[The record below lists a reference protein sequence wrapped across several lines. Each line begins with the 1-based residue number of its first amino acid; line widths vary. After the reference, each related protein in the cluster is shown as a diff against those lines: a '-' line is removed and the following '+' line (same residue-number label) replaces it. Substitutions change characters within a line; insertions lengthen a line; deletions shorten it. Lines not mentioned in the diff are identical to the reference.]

1 MRVSWVGWLGVGRG
15 PRRATATVA
24 RTRTTAGHE
33 DGAADAV
40 DEGLLVASQF
50 DGLAMARH
58 VVGFT
63 PLATVS
69 RAEFVADLAP
79 VFDHYLTGRLNPA

>member
-1 MRVSWVGWLGVGRG
+1 
-15 PRRATATVA
+15 VA
-24 RTRTTAGHE
+24 RTRTTAGRE

-40 DEGLLVASQF
+40 DEGLLVASQI

-69 RAEFVADLAP
+69 RAEFIADLAP